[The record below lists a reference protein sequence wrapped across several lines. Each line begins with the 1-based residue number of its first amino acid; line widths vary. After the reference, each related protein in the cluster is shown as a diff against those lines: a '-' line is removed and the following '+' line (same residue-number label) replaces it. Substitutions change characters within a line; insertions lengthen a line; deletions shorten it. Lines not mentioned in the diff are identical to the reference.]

1 MTAYEYL
8 EVGLS
13 NLSNSIALVSLSI
26 AVLSGYCLV
35 AYTVGAKLTR
45 AQVSAL
51 NLNYIIW
58 CSYLSFSGG
67 TSLANG
73 FRRINTAQE
82 ILGEQAAIVPYSIQ
96 MYSLLCILLTTTS
109 LWFMWSVRHPK
120 TE

>member
-45 AQVSAL
+45 A
-51 NLNYIIW
+51 
-58 CSYLSFSGG
+58 
-67 TSLANG
+67 
-73 FRRINTAQE
+73 
-82 ILGEQAAIVPYSIQ
+82 
-96 MYSLLCILLTTTS
+96 
-109 LWFMWSVRHPK
+109 PK
-120 TE
+120 D